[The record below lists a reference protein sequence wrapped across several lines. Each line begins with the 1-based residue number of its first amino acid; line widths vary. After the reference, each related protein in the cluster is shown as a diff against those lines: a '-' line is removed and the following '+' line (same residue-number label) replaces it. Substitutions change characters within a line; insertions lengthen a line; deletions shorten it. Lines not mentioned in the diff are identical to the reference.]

1 MSVLADYQYTLE
13 DFLNIKE
20 NSNINELDMLT
31 IKIINK
37 IASKVGAP
45 NYIKTPVFKKNRTG
59 YKKKNDWGNTQ
70 NFKKTVLHKMKQ
82 ELVEFDKLE
91 VI

>member
-45 NYIKTPVFKKNRTG
+45 NYIKTPVFKKIEQDIKRKMIG
-59 YKKKNDWGNTQ
+59 EILKISKKL
-70 NFKKTVLHKMKQ
+70 FYIKMKQ
-82 ELVEFDKLE
+82 ELK
-91 VI
+91 